1 MTKAEETRRNKARQ
15 LRYKKPI
22 AKDLNL
28 WTIRE
33 ELGEI
38 TEECENVRWYFD
50 TEDDSLI
57 NALDGNEDEAYEFKM
72 MFADLCAECE
82 QMYEDLQERYVPE
95 YFDILCVAAGAGDY
109 AGGYLGWDSYEQDY
123 YGLELSNEIIQ
134 DEGLQKIKQ
143 LTKEQLVET
152 MAITLKILWAYLGL
166 HYRYDSLKASMDILR
181 DQNTG
186 YLKMAKRINEIY
198 DQEMDTWE
206 WQRSEALE
214 FERMLKAL
222 PPEAWIQ

>member
-38 TEECENVRWYFD
+38 MEECENVRWYFD

-82 QMYEDLQERYVPE
+82 QMYTDLQESYVPE
-95 YFDILCVAAGAGDY
+95 YFDILCVA
-109 AGGYLGWDSYEQDY
+109 
-123 YGLELSNEIIQ
+123 
-134 DEGLQKIKQ
+134 
-143 LTKEQLVET
+143 V
-152 MAITLKILWAYLGL
+152 TLKISS
-166 HYRYDSLKASMDILR
+166 SL
-181 DQNTG
+181 T
-186 YLKMAKRINEIY
+186 
-198 DQEMDTWE
+198 
-206 WQRSEALE
+206 
-214 FERMLKAL
+214 
-222 PPEAWIQ
+222 